1 MPEPISTAT
10 AGTGFVI
17 GKVLSALAGLIG
29 GLSVSVFWQPE
40 KIKQHGKLAAGAI
53 IGGISV
59 GGSFTLGGMVAKY
72 LGMDFADMDT
82 ALGIGFVV
90 GVASVGLINFIA
102 NFFDH
107 RETDDILEV
116 AHEVKQAR
124 KRSPAK
130 TKPRATTRTRKA
142 ASK

>member
-10 AGTGFVI
+10 AGTGFVV

-107 RETDDILEV
+107 REKDDILEV
-116 AHEVKQAR
+116 AKEVNKAR
-124 KRSPAK
+124 KRVPAK
-130 TKPRATTRTRKA
+130 PKPRIARKA

>member
-10 AGTGFVI
+10 AGTGFVV
-17 GKVLSALAGLIG
+17 GKGLSALAGLIG

-82 ALGIGFVV
+82 ALGIGFMV

-102 NFFDH
+102 NFFDNH
-107 RETDDILEV
+107 EKDDILEV
-116 AHEVKQAR
+116 TKEVNQAR
-124 KRSPAK
+124 KRVAAK
-130 TKPRATTRTRKA
+130 PKPRASRKPS
-142 ASK
+142 SK

>member
-1 MPEPISTAT
+1 MPEPITT
-10 AGTGFVI
+10 GTSFLI
-17 GKVLSALAGLIG
+17 GKALSALAGLIG
-29 GLSVSVFWQPE
+29 GLSISVFWQPE

-59 GGSFTLGGMVAKY
+59 GGSFTLGGLVAKY

-90 GVASVGLINFIA
+90 GVASVGIVNFIA

-107 RETDDILEV
+107 REKDDILEV
-116 AHEVKQAR
+116 AQEVNKAR
-124 KRSPAK
+124 KRLPAK
-130 TKPRATTRTRKA
+130 KRAPRATK
-142 ASK
+142 